1 MIIGY
6 LYECDNGNCKKEFIV
21 RNIKNKNIAMDET
34 YCPKCKDKKREVK
47 NANS

>member
-1 MIIGY
+1 MITGY
-6 LYECDNGNCKKEFIV
+6 LCKCDNDNCKKEFI
-21 RNIKNKNIAMDET
+21 IKYVKIKNIAMDET